1 MAAGVKKEIEL
12 EIALVLFRTRPKRR
26 ASRNVTEMFLFSE
39 MKAAKIDTMGSRHF
53 GWIVV
58 VIDLALVS
66 IAARDVLGFT
76 TCFTK
81 GSRLRNQTATN

>member
-1 MAAGVKKEIEL
+1 
-12 EIALVLFRTRPKRR
+12 
-26 ASRNVTEMFLFSE
+26 MFLLRAF
-39 MKAAKIDTMGSRHF
+39 KTVKINIMGRQHF

-66 IAARDVLGFT
+66 IAVRDILSFP

-81 GSRLRNQTATN
+81 GSFLRDQTISD

>member
-1 MAAGVKKEIEL
+1 
-12 EIALVLFRTRPKRR
+12 
-26 ASRNVTEMFLFSE
+26 MFLLWAF
-39 MKAAKIDTMGSRHF
+39 KAAKIDIVGRQHF

-66 IAARDVLGFT
+66 IAVRDILSFL

-81 GSRLRNQTATN
+81 GSRLRDQAATD